1 MTLNT
6 DEKLFFNDIQSM
18 ITRQYDEDIS
28 NKVMKKLRKSVKK
41 LTRQNPNTSNN
52 NPKLDIGK
60 NKNIKKK
67 STKEEREKL
76 RNDVIHDICSE
87 FEGLKIKLFSHQKNS
102 IIDMIKREVYPKL
115 SVDVEGNVQ
124 GDYYYRSLS
133 LQTPGKYKIETNMSI
148 LGNEPGSGKTLTI
161 LGLIS
166 QDDLVKE
173 CFPKLAKFQ
182 DGKKRDRL
190 QYKNITRNVHHD
202 SSISIIIE
210 SEYKY
215 VHSNLIIVPHG
226 GVFRQWKKAIQ
237 KQTHLKGQ
245 FIEKTNDFQNFV
257 DINGCNDIEIV
268 KRFCDNLEQNKTQ
281 IVLVSSTFFCKFM
294 DRYKIV
300 SEMLYWHRVIVDE
313 GDSIRCPDMRL
324 IRYRFAWFVTATW
337 KSLRQPRCNGL
348 IKNIFKDYPICFTKR
363 LVIERNEEFYKELF
377 SNVNIQNID
386 HRCLAPIAYISQIS
400 HIISP
405 NVLEMINANNL
416 NGAIRELGG
425 RVGSGQEIS
434 EVLTANIRRRLERLN
449 YDRTYVS
456 ESPYIA
462 DNDKVRRLARID
474 VDRKSLQSQ
483 LDSITNRI
491 NNLNDEECVICCC
504 SYTEPVCLDC
514 THVFCSQCILKWIEV
529 RIRVHQRAQCPY
541 CKRIIN
547 VANMHKID
555 MNAKTTKTKKK
566 KDEKKSKEI
575 FGKDETIIKIIEN
588 NPNGKFII
596 FSNHYESFDSFENLL
611 TRNRN
616 IQKKCKRLV
625 GNTNTI
631 AKTLRNFESGRLDII
646 LLNSQ
651 YNGAGIDLPTATHVI
666 LYHKMRKDLEKQV
679 IGRAL
684 RIGRPKSLPLFIH
697 RLKYDN
703 EYDN

>member
-1 MTLNT
+1 MESNT
-6 DEKLFFNDIQSM
+6 DDKELYDDL
-18 ITRQYDEDIS
+18 RQIISRKYDDEIS
-28 NKVMKKLRKSVKK
+28 NKVIKKLRKNLKK
-41 LTRQNPNTSNN
+41 LTRQNRNGHGSLAEST
-52 NPKLDIGK
+52 
-60 NKNIKKK
+60 IKKIISK
-67 STKEEREKL
+67 KKKFTKQEREKL

-115 SVDVEGNVQ
+115 SVDIEGNVQ

-166 QDDLVKE
+166 QDDLIKE
-173 CFPKLAKFQ
+173 CFPNLDKFQ
-182 DGKKRDRL
+182 DGKKGDRL
-190 QYKNITRNVHHD
+190 EYKNITRNVHHD
-202 SSISIIIE
+202 SSTSVTIE
-210 SEYKY
+210 SKYKY
-215 VHSNLIIVPHG
+215 IHSNLIIVPHG

-237 KQTHLKGQ
+237 EQTHLKGQ

-257 DINGCNDIEIV
+257 DINDCNDIEIV
-268 KRFCDNLEQNKTQ
+268 KRFCNNLEQNKTQ

-300 SEMLYWHRVIVDE
+300 SELLYWHRVIIDE

-337 KSLRQPRCNGL
+337 ESLRNPRCNGL

-377 SNVNIQNID
+377 SNVNIENID

-434 EVLTANIRRRLERLN
+434 DVLTANIRRRLERLN

-456 ESPYIA
+456 ESPYVA
-462 DNDKVRRLARID
+462 DNDKVRRLAKID
-474 VDRKSLQSQ
+474 KDRNSLQSQ

-514 THVFCSQCILKWIEV
+514 THVFCSECILKWIEV
-529 RIRVHQRAQCPY
+529 RTRVHQRAQCPY

-555 MNAKTTKTKKK
+555 MNAKTEKK
-566 KDEKKSKEI
+566 EKNAEEKSKEI

-611 TRNRN
+611 TRNRT

-651 YNGAGIDLPTATHVI
+651 YNGAGIDLPSATHVI

-703 EYDN
+703 EYNN

>member
-1 MTLNT
+1 MSSNS
-6 DEKLFFNDIQSM
+6 DENSVYDDIRH
-18 ITRQYDEDIS
+18 ILTTQYDEEIS
-28 NKVMKKLRKSVKK
+28 NKVMKKLQKNLKK
-41 LTRQNPNTSNN
+41 LTQQNSNIHN
-52 NPKLDIGK
+52 DN
-60 NKNIKKK
+60 KKK
-67 STKEEREKL
+67 IEKITKRKFTKQEREKL

-115 SVDVEGNVQ
+115 SIDIEGDVQ

-133 LQTPGKYKIETNMSI
+133 LLTPGKYKIETNISI

-166 QDDLVKE
+166 QDSLIKE
-173 CFPKLAKFQ
+173 CFPKLDKFQ
-182 DGKKRDRL
+182 GEKDIDRL
-190 QYKNITRNVHHD
+190 QWKYITRNVHHD
-202 SSISIIIE
+202 ANTSVTIE
-210 SEYKY
+210 SKYKY
-215 VHSNLIIVPHG
+215 IYSNLIIVPHG

-237 KQTHLKGQ
+237 EQTHLNAQ
-245 FIEKTNDFQNFV
+245 FIEKNNDFQNFV
-257 DINGCNDIEIV
+257 DINDCNDIEII
-268 KRFCDNLEQNKTQ
+268 KRFCNILKKNKTE

-300 SEMLYWHRVIVDE
+300 SEMLYWHRVIIDE
-313 GDSIRCPDMRL
+313 GDSIRCPDMRQ

-337 KSLRQPRCNGL
+337 ESLKQPRCNGL
-348 IKNIFKDYPICFTKR
+348 IKNIFKNYPINFTKR

-386 HRCLAPIAYISQIS
+386 YRCLAPIAYISQIS

-456 ESPYIA
+456 ESPYIT
-462 DNDKVRRLARID
+462 DNDKVRRLTRID
-474 VDRKSLQSQ
+474 TEINSLQSQ

-491 NNLNDEECVICCC
+491 NNLNNEECVICCC

-514 THVFCSQCILKWIEV
+514 THIFCSQCILKWIEV
-529 RIRVHQRAQCPY
+529 RTRVHQRAQCPY
-541 CKRIIN
+541 CKKIIN

-555 MNAKTTKTKKK
+555 MNAKNKEKKK
-566 KDEKKSKEI
+566 EENSKEKNKEI

-588 NPNGKFII
+588 NPDGKFII

-631 AKTLRNFESGRLDII
+631 AKTLRNFENGRLDII

-703 EYDN
+703 EYNN

>member
-1 MTLNT
+1 MSSNS
-6 DEKLFFNDIQSM
+6 DKKSVYDDIHH
-18 ITRQYDEDIS
+18 ILLREYDEEIS
-28 NKVMKKLRKSVKK
+28 NKVMKKLQKNLKK
-41 LTRQNPNTSNN
+41 LTQQNSNIHN
-52 NPKLDIGK
+52 D
-60 NKNIKKK
+60 NKKQKIEKI
-67 STKEEREKL
+67 TKRKFTKQEREKL

-115 SVDVEGNVQ
+115 LIDIEGDIQ

-133 LQTPGKYKIETNMSI
+133 LYTPGKYKIETNISI

-166 QDDLVKE
+166 QDYYIKK
-173 CFPKLAKFQ
+173 CFPKLDKFQ
-182 DGKKRDRL
+182 EEKGIDRL
-190 QYKNITRNVHHD
+190 QWKYITRNVHHD
-202 SSISIIIE
+202 ESTSVTIE
-210 SEYKY
+210 SKYKY
-215 VHSNLIIVPHG
+215 IYSNLIIVPHG

-237 KQTHLKGQ
+237 EQTHLNAQ
-245 FIEKTNDFQNFV
+245 FIEKNNDFQNFV
-257 DINGCNDIEIV
+257 DINDCNDIEII
-268 KRFCDNLEQNKTQ
+268 KRFCNILKKNKTE

-300 SEMLYWHRVIVDE
+300 SEMLYWHRVIIDE
-313 GDSIRCPDMRL
+313 GDSIRCPDMRQ

-337 KSLRQPRCNGL
+337 ESLKQPRCNGL
-348 IKNIFKDYPICFTKR
+348 IKNIFKNYPINFTKR

-386 HRCLAPIAYISQIS
+386 YRCLAPIAYISQIS

-456 ESPYIA
+456 ESPYIT
-462 DNDKVRRLARID
+462 DNDKVRRLTRID
-474 VDRKSLQSQ
+474 TEINSLQSQ

-491 NNLNDEECVICCC
+491 NNLNNEECVICCC

-514 THVFCSQCILKWIEV
+514 THIFCSQCILKWIEV
-529 RIRVHQRAQCPY
+529 RTRVHQRAQCPY

-555 MNAKTTKTKKK
+555 INAKNKEKKK
-566 KDEKKSKEI
+566 EENSEEKNKEI

-588 NPNGKFII
+588 NPDGKFII

-631 AKTLRNFESGRLDII
+631 AKTLRNFENGRLDII

-703 EYDN
+703 EYNNN

>member
-1 MTLNT
+1 MSSNS
-6 DEKLFFNDIQSM
+6 DENSVYDDIRH
-18 ITRQYDEDIS
+18 ILTTQYDEEIS
-28 NKVMKKLRKSVKK
+28 NKVMKKLQKNLKK
-41 LTRQNPNTSNN
+41 LTQQNSNIHN
-52 NPKLDIGK
+52 DN
-60 NKNIKKK
+60 KKK
-67 STKEEREKL
+67 IEKITKRKFTKQEREKL

-115 SVDVEGNVQ
+115 SIDIEGDVQ

-133 LQTPGKYKIETNMSI
+133 LLTPGKYKIETNISI

-166 QDDLVKE
+166 QDSLIKE
-173 CFPKLAKFQ
+173 CFPKLDKFQ
-182 DGKKRDRL
+182 GEKDIDRL
-190 QYKNITRNVHHD
+190 QWKYITRNVHHD
-202 SSISIIIE
+202 ASTSVTIE
-210 SEYKY
+210 SKYKY
-215 VHSNLIIVPHG
+215 IYSNLIIVPHG

-237 KQTHLKGQ
+237 EQTHLNAQ
-245 FIEKTNDFQNFV
+245 FIEKNNDFQNFV
-257 DINGCNDIEIV
+257 DINDCNDIEII
-268 KRFCDNLEQNKTQ
+268 KRFCNILKKNKTE

-300 SEMLYWHRVIVDE
+300 SEMLYWHRVIIDE
-313 GDSIRCPDMRL
+313 GDSIRCPDMRQ

-337 KSLRQPRCNGL
+337 ESLKQPRCNGL
-348 IKNIFKDYPICFTKR
+348 IKNIFKNYPINFTKR

-386 HRCLAPIAYISQIS
+386 YRCLAPIAYISQIS

-456 ESPYIA
+456 ESPYIT
-462 DNDKVRRLARID
+462 DNDKVRRLTRID
-474 VDRKSLQSQ
+474 TEINSLQSQ

-491 NNLNDEECVICCC
+491 NNLNNEECVICCC

-514 THVFCSQCILKWIEV
+514 THIFCSQCILKWIEV
-529 RIRVHQRAQCPY
+529 RTRVHQRAQCPY
-541 CKRIIN
+541 CKKIIN

-555 MNAKTTKTKKK
+555 MNAKNKE
-566 KDEKKSKEI
+566 EKKEENSEEKNKEI

-588 NPNGKFII
+588 NPDGKFII

-631 AKTLRNFESGRLDII
+631 AKTLRNFENGRLDII

-703 EYDN
+703 EYNN